1 MAKKHDL
8 TPQEKVAISGY
19 YITGD
24 LLTAYTL
31 LRPKSTANKDS
42 LQRQAAR
49 WLRQPDCA
57 AYLNDIK
64 AAQARRIR
72 ENTDGD
78 TPDLTDRD
86 NLLAELQLQYR
97 TATDPKSKADI
108 LNKIADICKMKQA
121 ETPTE
126 DENRVHYYLPL
137 RCDICPYNPKNK
149 DKDDNEGE

>member
-8 TPQEKVAISGY
+8 TAAEKVAIGGY
-19 YITGD
+19 LITGD

-31 LRPKSTANKDS
+31 LRPNSKANKDS
-42 LQRQAAR
+42 QQRQAVR
-49 WLRQPDCA
+49 WLRQPDCT

-64 AAQARRIR
+64 AAQERRIR

-86 NLLAELQLQYR
+86 NLLSELQLQYR

-126 DENRVHYYLPL
+126 EENRVHYYLPMK
-137 RCDICPYNPKNK
+137 CGQCPYNPKNK
-149 DKDDNEGE
+149 KDE